1 MVECLNENVKY
12 RLALSATIERH
23 RDKSGTDAI
32 FRYFKDR
39 CIEYPLERAIEE
51 GNLCQYEYHIIY
63 SFLSDEE
70 LSEYIRITKE
80 MSKCYVNKNGKRKLN
95 EVGKLKA
102 FQRRRIIAG
111 AKDKIG
117 LLKKYMEKYRD
128 DSHIL
133 VYCGAT
139 KVIDE
144 NTDEEEK
151 QILLV
156 NKMIEDELGMSV
168 HKFTA
173 DVDLY
178 E

>member
-80 MSKCYVNKNGKRKLN
+80 MSKCYVNKMVKGN
-95 EVGKLKA
+95 
-102 FQRRRIIAG
+102 
-111 AKDKIG
+111 
-117 LLKKYMEKYRD
+117 
-128 DSHIL
+128 
-133 VYCGAT
+133 
-139 KVIDE
+139 
-144 NTDEEEK
+144 
-151 QILLV
+151 
-156 NKMIEDELGMSV
+156 
-168 HKFTA
+168 
-173 DVDLY
+173 
-178 E
+178 